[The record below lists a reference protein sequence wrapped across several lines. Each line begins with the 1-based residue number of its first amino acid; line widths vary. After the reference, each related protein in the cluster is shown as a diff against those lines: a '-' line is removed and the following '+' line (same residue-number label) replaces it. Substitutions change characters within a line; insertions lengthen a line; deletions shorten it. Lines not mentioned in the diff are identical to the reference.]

1 MARIFLGVA
10 WPYANGPFHIGH
22 LAGAYLPADIFARYH
37 RLAGDEVLM
46 VSGSDMHGTPI
57 LVAAEKEGTTPDVVA
72 ERNHAINSEA
82 FRRLGVSFDL
92 FTSTRT
98 PNHER
103 VVQEVFLALLRDGHV
118 ERRTESS
125 PYCPKHA
132 RFLPDRYLIGTCPNC
147 GSESAR
153 GDECD
158 RCGKVLQAKELLH
171 PRCVLCNTPA
181 EFRNSE
187 HFFLRLDGLSVEL
200 DKFLADKSYW
210 RPNVRTFTERFRE
223 GGLRPTPIT
232 RDLTWGVPIPLD
244 GYESKRFYVWFEAVI
259 GYLSASKEWATR
271 HGTPDA
277 WHRFWDLTADVR
289 SYYFIGKDNIF
300 HHTVFWPAMLLGVGG
315 LKLPYDVPANEW
327 MVIGGGKLS
336 KSRPSGEDVSILA
349 LLQKNSPEAIRF
361 YAALLAPQHHDTE
374 FSPEEFRQVT
384 EQILANQWGNLVQ
397 RLLVLA
403 RERCDGRVPPR
414 PDGWELATSPWG
426 ARTIAA
432 HAAIGAE
439 YEKVHLKEAL
449 ELALVEVRDANRRV
463 HEAAPWAAAEPERNR
478 ALYEGLAFVKAAAIW
493 LAPVLPAS
501 ADAVFRMLGY
511 PSGPTAGAWTTAL
524 EPPPPGQ
531 KLGEIQPLYPREA
544 PPRPPPG
551 PTPATSGTLDL
562 RAGTIREVTPVAD
575 ADKLYHVTVDVGP
588 LGTRHVVAGLR
599 PFFSEAELVGRS
611 VVLLA
616 NLAPRK
622 IRGQASEGMLLAA
635 DAGGAVELLRPPE
648 GAAPGDGG
656 SGSTVA
662 PTITYDQFQLHPMR
676 VGRSLGA
683 VEGGGSRI
691 SLGDS
696 EIQVPGTWGAGESF
710 VIEQAPDATAPA
722 RVVTFG
728 DQRPL
733 RVGEK
738 AAPGATI
745 R

>member
-37 RLAGDEVLM
+37 RLVGDEVLM

-72 ERNHAINSEA
+72 ERNHALNSA
-82 FRRLGVSFDL
+82 SFRRLGISFDL

-98 PNHER
+98 PIHER
-103 VVQEVFLALLRDGHV
+103 VVQELFLALLRDGHV

-158 RCGKVLQAKELLH
+158 RCGKVLQAKELLQ

-244 GYESKRFYVWFEAVI
+244 GYDSKRFYVWFEAVI
-259 GYLSASKEWATR
+259 GYLSASQEWAVR
-271 HGTPDA
+271 LGTPDA
-277 WHRFWDLTADVR
+277 WHRFWDAKEAVR

-315 LKLPYDVPANEW
+315 LRLPYDVPANEW
-327 MVIGGGKLS
+327 MVIGGGKMS
-336 KSRPSGEDVSILA
+336 KSRPTTEDVSFPA
-349 LLQKNSPEAIRF
+349 LLEKHPPEAIRF
-361 YAALLAPQHHDTE
+361 YAALLAPQNHDTE
-374 FSPEEFRQVT
+374 FSSDELRQVT
-384 EQILANQWGNLVQ
+384 DQVLANQWGNLVQ

-403 RERCDGRVPPR
+403 RDRCDGRVPPR
-414 PDGWELATSPWG
+414 PDGWELASSPWG

-449 ELALVEVRDANRRV
+449 ELALIEVRDANRRV

-478 ALYEGLAFVKAAAIW
+478 ALYEGLAFVKTAAVW
-493 LAPVLPAS
+493 MAPVLPAS
-501 ADAVFRMLGY
+501 ADSVFRMLGY
-511 PSGPTAGAWTTAL
+511 PTGPTPGAWATAL
-524 EPPPPGQ
+524 EPAPPGQ
-531 KLGEIQPLYPREA
+531 KLGEIQPLYPRDA
-544 PPRPPPG
+544 PTQPPASS
-551 PTPATSGTLDL
+551 TPAPGGALDL
-562 RAGTIREVTPVAD
+562 RAGAIREVTPVAD

-588 LGTRHVVAGLR
+588 LGSRHVVAGLR
-599 PFFSEAELVGRS
+599 PYFAESELVGRS

-622 IRGQASEGMLLAA
+622 IRGQSSEGMLLAA
-635 DAGGAVELLRPPE
+635 DAGDKVELLQPPD
-648 GAAPGDGG
+648 GAAPGDG
-656 SGSTVA
+656 SGAREVA
-662 PTITYDQFQLHPMR
+662 PVITYDQFSARPMC
-676 VGRSLGA
+676 VGESLGPTA
-683 VEGGGSRI
+683 GGRSRI
-691 SLGDS
+691 SLGDVAV
-696 EIQVPGTWGAGESF
+696 EVDGEWAVGTRL
-710 VIEQAPDATAPA
+710 VIERGADATAPA
-722 RVVTFG
+722 RVVTLA
-728 DQRPL
+728 DRRPL
-733 RVGEK
+733 RVGDG
-738 AAPGATI
+738 AAPGARI